1 MGAGPIGLRTVLLTS
16 ILAVATPLTAF
27 HAQASTL
34 KHKRH
39 ASHLAVA
46 YHGYVHEGGIHHEY
60 VHRGQIPL
68 PQVLVHPEYGRFVIG
83 NHMAT
88 WEPLGHHAF
97 RAAGSPDDVAIRDGI
112 AERLGPIHRYQVAGG
127 GISCVPFARRDSGID
142 LVGDAWQ
149 WWGLAAGV
157 YARGRIPELGSVL
170 AFKSN
175 PHMRLGH
182 VAVVSR
188 IINRREIEI
197 DQANWWSAGM
207 RGAVSRDVPVV
218 DVSEA
223 NDWTAVRVGL
233 GDGSKYGAV
242 YPTHGFIYDRPDT
255 GVIVANVTAPAPQPQ
270 LNPVPR
276 DLRSAVERPWKTF
289 EEVAEAPEPPPGRK
303 TVTRALNLR
312 ISVGDLT
319 QR

>member
-1 MGAGPIGLRTVLLTS
+1 VRGQR
-16 ILAVATPLTAF
+16 
-27 HAQASTL
+27 
-34 KHKRH
+34 
-39 ASHLAVA
+39 
-46 YHGYVHEGGIHHEY
+46 IHHEY
-60 VHRGQIPL
+60 VHRDQILL

-83 NHMAT
+83 NHAAT
-88 WEPLGHHAF
+88 WEPLSHGAF
-97 RAAGSPDDVAIRDGI
+97 RAAESTDDIGIRHGI
-112 AERLGPIHRYQVAGG
+112 ADRLGPVRHYRVAGG
-127 GISCVPFARRDSGID
+127 GMSCVPFARRDSGID
-142 LVGDAWQ
+142 LVGDAWR
-149 WWGLAAGV
+149 WWDLAAGI
-157 YARGRIPELGSVL
+157 YARGRVPELGSVL

-207 RGAVSRDVPVV
+207 RGSVSRDVPVV

-233 GDGSKYGAV
+233 GVGDKYGAV

-255 GVIVANVTAPAPQPQ
+255 GVIAANVTAPAPQPQ
-270 LNPVPR
+270 LNPAPS
-276 DLRSAVERPWKTF
+276 DLRSAVERPWKTY
-289 EEVAEAPEPPPGRK
+289 EEVAEAPETQPGQK
-303 TVTRALNLR
+303 RAAQAVNLR
-312 ISVGDLT
+312 QSVVDAA